1 MISILDTI
9 VYSSEVGRSVCPSI
23 LWTTTLITSDLDLL
37 QMIPV
42 LRVSLVAL
50 ENISGISKQCVHVEE
65 ETTHSLPLWVCE

>member
-23 LWTTTLITSDLDLL
+23 LWASTLITSDLDLL

-42 LRVSLVAL
+42 LRVSLLAL
-50 ENISGISKQCVHVEE
+50 ENISGISKQCTYVEK
-65 ETTHSLPLWVCE
+65 TRRSLPLWVCE